1 MKAWLAQALLRV
13 DEWADGVRMRLL
25 FGLSAVLVLVAPLW
39 DTLLHTDRLAGNLE
53 PASLLATLAFVVSA
67 GALAGGRMVAL
78 AAPEDGTTRGMKLRQ
93 MLRVGWRYLRNEG
106 RLLGR
111 QPGQVQA
118 MVGAGLLCVVTL
130 TMKNTVGLFRWFT
143 WKGLDA
149 IEWAFDMRKE
159 SFLPSMRWLLTKI
172 YGAEQLAM
180 WLVLLTTTLMVFLLF
195 RVLLDRSALGHAQGT
210 EAAVRDLRHLPA
222 ARPVRELSDVKAR
235 EDLADAFHGE
245 LVRRLFA
252 DLAAFTP
259 PEPCEREDDYRDAL
273 AFYLQDRGY
282 QVSVEKPIRTEDG
295 RRRLDLVVE
304 DRIAVELKHRLHDKP
319 KGEEDRAMSQ
329 IQAYARAWTG
339 RGPVLLLLGGSD
351 GGFARRFEGLADNWN
366 QRSTLP
372 TSSLIVAF
380 LTH

>member
-1 MKAWLAQALLRV
+1 MKAWLALALLRV
-13 DEWADGVRMRLL
+13 DEWADGVRIRLL

-53 PASLLATLAFVVSA
+53 PFSLAATLAFLVGAS
-67 GALAGGRMVAL
+67 ALAGGRMVAL
-78 AAPEDGTTRGMKLRQ
+78 AAPEDGSTRGVKLRQ

-111 QPGQVQA
+111 QPGRVQA
-118 MVGAGLLCVVTL
+118 LVGAGMLCVVTL

-159 SFLPSMRWLLTKI
+159 SLLPPLRWLLGLVYK
-172 YGAEQLAM
+172 GEQLGMFVVMLATAFM
-180 WLVLLTTTLMVFLLF
+180 VLVLF
-195 RVLLDRSALGHAQGT
+195 RILLDRSALGHSQGS
-210 EAAVRDLRHLPA
+210 EAAVRDLRHLQA
-222 ARPVRELSDVKAR
+222 VRPVLQLSDAR
-235 EDLADAFHGE
+235 ARDEIADAFHGE

-252 DLAAFTP
+252 DLSAFTP
-259 PEPCEREDDYRDAL
+259 PDPCEREDDYRDAL

-329 IQAYARAWTG
+329 IQAYARAWSG
-339 RGPVLLLLGGSD
+339 RGPVVLLLGGSD
-351 GGFARRFEGLADNWN
+351 GGFARRFEGTATGWN
-366 QRSTLP
+366 AGIKVPEAAVLV
-372 TSSLIVAF
+372 TS
-380 LTH
+380 HG